1 MPSSNT
7 TTFERKFPKEFPSL
21 KDIFEFVN
29 AFSSPNKLSES
40 QVFSIKFSIE
50 EVFTNMVKY
59 NPGTSEV
66 AISLSREGN
75 AVKVVLV
82 DREQK
87 PFDITHEEHVNPSL
101 PIDKRTPGGLGIFLI
116 KKIMDNV
123 EYHHDGTHS
132 RITLTKYLEPT

>member
-1 MPSSNT
+1 MPSLNT
-7 TTFERKFPKEFPSL
+7 TTLERKFPKEFSSL

-29 AFSSPNKLSES
+29 AFSALNSLNES
-40 QVFSIKFSIE
+40 QAFSVKFSIE

-59 NPGTSEV
+59 NPEKFDVVIALT
-66 AISLSREGN
+66 REDK
-75 AVKVVLV
+75 AVKILLV

-87 PFDITHEEHVNPSL
+87 PFDITKQEHANAAL
-101 PIDKRTPGGLGIFLI
+101 PIEQRTPGGLGIFLI

-123 EYHHDGTHS
+123 EYQHDGTNS